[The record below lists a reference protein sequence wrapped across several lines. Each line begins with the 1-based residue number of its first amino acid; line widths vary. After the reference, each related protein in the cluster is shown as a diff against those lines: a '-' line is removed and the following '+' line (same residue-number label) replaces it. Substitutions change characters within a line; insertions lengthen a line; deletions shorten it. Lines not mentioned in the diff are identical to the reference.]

1 MEVFYSMLAMVAA
14 GILSIFFYLFR
25 HKIQDVLLGT
35 DRDATIDEL
44 EQISQR
50 NKFSSY
56 LPWRAY
62 DQEKVFYYNVDETVG
77 FLWECTPL
85 AFAGDKTTFILE
97 GIFRIGIPYGSILQF
112 ILYADQYIEEELELY
127 QKVKT
132 RDNKILKE
140 SSKWYAEFFQKGTK
154 EMDIFQ
160 RMPLRNY
167 RLFVALKIPQKEA
180 EQINITDV
188 YSTVREILSGAG
200 IHPQDLKP
208 EELIDWMR
216 KLFNDKPSG
225 NNKRYNEEEYINK
238 QVILSDTVIK
248 KTLSDIKM
256 GERYF
261 RCTTVKTFPVEVDTF
276 QTNECFGGVW
286 GIISDS
292 NQILTPFLYSLNVV
306 YEDLKMKLHMKCN
319 LVLQQQAAGS
329 FAPSLMRKK
338 EEYMRAVDDIEKGL
352 PFVKI
357 IPTLWVW
364 SEDSQQAAESIV
376 RAKRLWEQNG
386 YVMQEDKGILPPLLV
401 SSLPFGLYNVKDNIE
416 NLDRDF
422 IAPASAVASLLPVQA
437 DFSGGGYPH
446 LLFMGRKG
454 QPCRLDL
461 FGKAAN
467 NHNLFISASSGAG
480 KSFLVNFI
488 TLNYYAADA
497 MIRIIDIGG
506 SYQKQTE
513 VFKGRFLDFSPES
526 NLCMNPFTNIRE
538 PESDLPPIISLL
550 RTMVYSATDTIP
562 FANAETEMTILKAA
576 TRWAWKTAGNDADI
590 DTIYEFLNAYP
601 KHTDEELKEKEDSGY
616 KSAFKQ
622 VAVTLAYNIQDFTS
636 TGTFGKWFCGR
647 SNFDISADEFVV
659 LELEH
664 LKPIKELFKVIT
676 LQVINAV
683 TQDLYLSDRSRRRL
697 IIFDEAWQFLKEGRG
712 ALQEIIEEGYRRARK
727 YGGSFSIITQS
738 VMDIKQFGSVGD
750 VIMANSAF
758 KFYLESGDFEKAK
771 EEKIIDLG
779 DFGMQLLKSVK
790 SNRPKYSEI
799 FMDTPYGMGVTRLA
813 VDPFSYYLF
822 TSDAKEKAEID
833 SIVKTKGKDYAE
845 AVKDMVRMYKS

>member
-1 MEVFYSMLAMVAA
+1 MMEIFYIMPAIVAT
-14 GILSIFFYLFR
+14 GILSVLTYMFR
-25 HKIQDVLLGT
+25 HKVRDLLLGK
-35 DRDATIDEL
+35 DRDATCEDIER
-44 EQISQR
+44 ISKH
-50 NKFSSY
+50 NPFSTY

-62 DQEKVFYYNVDETVG
+62 DQENVFYYNVDETLG

-97 GIFRIGIPYGSILQF
+97 GIFRIGIPFGSIIQF
-112 ILYADQYIEEELELY
+112 ILYADQYIDEELQLY
-127 QKVKT
+127 KDGKS
-132 RDNKILKE
+132 RDNKVLQA
-140 SSKWYAEFFQKGTK
+140 SAKWFAEFFRKGTRG
-154 EMDIFQ
+154 MDIFQ

-167 RLFVALKIPQKEA
+167 RLFVALKIPEKEA
-180 EQINITDV
+180 EKINVTDV

-200 IHPQDLKP
+200 VHPQDLKP

-216 KLFNDKPSG
+216 KLFNDQPSA
-225 NNKRYNEEEYINK
+225 NNKRYHEEEYLNK
-238 QVILSDTVIK
+238 QVIFSDTVIQK
-248 KTLSDIKM
+248 NLSEMKM

-261 RCTTVKTFPVEVDTF
+261 RCATVKTFPTEVDPF

-286 GIISDS
+286 GVISDS
-292 NQILTPFLYSLNVV
+292 NQILTPFLYSMNVV

-319 LVLQQQAAGS
+319 LVLQQQGAGS
-329 FAPSLMRKK
+329 FTPSLMRKK
-338 EEYMRAVDDIEKGL
+338 NEYMQAVDDIEKGL

-357 IPTLWVW
+357 LPTLWVW
-364 SEDSQQAAESIV
+364 SEDQKQAAESIV
-376 RAKRLWEQNG
+376 RVKRLWEQNG
-386 YVMQEDKGILPPLLV
+386 YVMQEDKGILPPLFV
-401 SSLPFGLYNVKDNIE
+401 ASLPFGLYNVNDNIA

-422 IAPASAVASLLPVQA
+422 IAPASAVATLLPVQA
-437 DFSGGGYPH
+437 DFSGGGYPY

-467 NHNLFISASSGAG
+467 NHNLFIAASSGAG
-480 KSFLVNFI
+480 KSFLVNYI
-488 TLNYYAADA
+488 TLNYYAANA

-513 VFKGRFLDFSPES
+513 VFKGRFLDFSPDS
-526 NLCMNPFTNIRE
+526 GLCMNPFTYIQD
-538 PESDLPPIISLL
+538 PESDLPPVVSLL
-550 RTMVYSATDTIP
+550 HTMIYSATSTVP

-576 TRWAWKTAGNDADI
+576 TRWAWKEAGREADVDWIYRYLAQYPEYADAEFREGSNDKTGFIRLAR
-590 DTIYEFLNAYP
+590 
-601 KHTDEELKEKEDSGY
+601 
-616 KSAFKQ
+616 
-622 VAVTLAYNIQDFTS
+622 TLAHNLRDFTS
-636 TGTFGKWFCGR
+636 EGTYGKWFCGR
-647 SNFDISADEFVV
+647 SNFDISSDEFVV

-738 VMDIKQFGSVGD
+738 VLDIKQFGNVGD

-771 EEKIIDLG
+771 EENLIDMS

-799 FMDTPYGMGVTRLA
+799 FMDTPYGQGVARLA

-822 TSDAKEKAEID
+822 TSDAKEKAQID
-833 SIVKTKGKDYAE
+833 CLVKQEGMDYAE
-845 AVKDMVRMYKS
+845 AIEEMVRKNHG

>member
-1 MEVFYSMLAMVAA
+1 MDVFYVMLAIIAT
-14 GILSIFFYLFR
+14 GIVMIIAYIFR
-25 HKIQDVLLGT
+25 NKIHNLLLGR
-35 DRDATIDEL
+35 DRDVTEEDL
-44 EQISQR
+44 EQLTQR

-62 DQEKVFYYNVDETVG
+62 DKEKVFYYNVDETIG
-77 FLWECTPL
+77 FIWECTPL

-97 GIFRIGIPYGSILQF
+97 GLFRIGIPFGSIIQF
-112 ILYADQYIEEELELY
+112 ILYADPYIEEEIELY
-127 QKVKT
+127 KAGKT
-132 RDNKILKE
+132 RDNKVLQE
-140 SSKWYAEFFQKGTK
+140 SAKWYAEFFKKGTK
-154 EMDIFQ
+154 GMDIFQ

-167 RLFVALKIPQKEA
+167 RLFVALKIPEKEA
-180 EQINITDV
+180 EKINITDV
-188 YSTVREILSGAG
+188 YSTVKEILSGAG
-200 IHPQDLKP
+200 VHPQDLKP
-208 EELIDWMR
+208 EELVDWMR
-216 KLFNDKPSG
+216 KLFNDKPSV
-225 NNKRYNEEEYINK
+225 NNKTYNEEEYLNK
-238 QVILSDTVIK
+238 QVILSETVIK
-248 KTLSDIKM
+248 KSLSEIKI

-261 RCTTVKTFPVEVDTF
+261 RCATVKTFPTEVDTF

-292 NQILTPFLYSLNVV
+292 NQILTPFLYSMNVV

-319 LVLQQQAAGS
+319 LVLQQQGAGS
-329 FAPSLMRKK
+329 FTPSLMRKK
-338 EEYMRAVDDIEKGL
+338 DEYMRAVDDIEKGL

-357 IPTLWVW
+357 IPTMWVW
-364 SEDSQQAAESIV
+364 SEDQKEAAESIV

-401 SSLPFGLYNVKDNIE
+401 ASLPFGLYNVKDNIE

-437 DFSGGGYPH
+437 DFAGGGYPY

-467 NHNLFISASSGAG
+467 NHNLFIAASSGAG
-480 KSFLVNFI
+480 KSFLVNYI
-488 TLNYYAADA
+488 TLNYYAANA

-513 VFKGRFLDFSPES
+513 VFKGRFLDFSPDS
-526 NLCMNPFTNIRE
+526 NLCMNPFTYIQE
-538 PESDLPPIISLL
+538 PESDIPPIVSLL
-550 RTMVYSATDTIP
+550 HTMIYSATSTVP

-576 TRWAWKTAGNDADI
+576 ARWAWKEAGNEADVNL
-590 DTIYEFLNAYP
+590 IYEYLAKYP
-601 KHTDEELKEKEDSGY
+601 MYADKELKEGSGD
-616 KSAFKQ
+616 KTVFTQSARI
-622 VAVTLAYNIQDFTS
+622 LAYNLRDFTS
-636 TGTFGKWFCGR
+636 EGTYGKWFCGR

-712 ALQEIIEEGYRRARK
+712 ALQEIIEEGYRRSRK
-727 YGGSFSIITQS
+727 YNGSFSVISQS
-738 VMDIKQFGSVGD
+738 CLDIKQFGSVGD
-750 VIMANSAF
+750 VILANSAF

-771 EEKIIDLG
+771 EEKIIDMG
-779 DFGMQLLKSVK
+779 EFGMQLLKSVK

-799 FMDTPYGMGVTRLA
+799 FMDTPYGQGVARLA

-833 SIVKTKGKDYAE
+833 HIVKEKGKDYAE
-845 AVKDMVRMYKS
+845 AIEEMVGKYRS